1 MRNLK
6 YAILGLVCK
15 SPTTGYEISK
25 EFNGRI
31 ANFWF
36 ANHSQ
41 VYPELNRL
49 LEEGAISC
57 ETVLQGEKMEKKV
70 YSITEAGKKD
80 FMDWMM
86 ADTELA
92 PIPKDIFRLKS
103 YFANFLDIE
112 DFGYLIDVELKK
124 RIKRYDFL
132 KKHFDAYTEEP
143 DINSKDFGDYIV
155 LEGAVL
161 REEAYVKWLHSCKA
175 RLIRK

>member
-15 SPTTGYEISK
+15 APTTGYEISK
-25 EFNGRI
+25 EFNHRI
-31 ANFWF
+31 SNFWF

-49 LEEGAISC
+49 LDEGAITC

-70 YSITEAGKKD
+70 YSITPSGKKD
-80 FMDWMM
+80 FMEWMM
-86 ADTELA
+86 TDTELA

-103 YFANFLDIE
+103 YFANFLDTE
-112 DFGYLIDVELKK
+112 DFTYLIDAELKK
-124 RIKRYDFL
+124 RMERYTFL
-132 KKHFDAYTEEP
+132 KNTFAAYTSEP
-143 DINSKDFGDYIV
+143 DIHSKDFGDYIV

-161 REEAYVKWLHSCKA
+161 REEAYIQWLHNCKA